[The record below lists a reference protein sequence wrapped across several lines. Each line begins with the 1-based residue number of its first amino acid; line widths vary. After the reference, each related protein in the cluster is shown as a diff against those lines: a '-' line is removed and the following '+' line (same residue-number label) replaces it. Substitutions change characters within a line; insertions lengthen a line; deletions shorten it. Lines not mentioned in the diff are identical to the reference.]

1 MSKIKMLLDVVEDV
15 RAVADSL
22 IPVIEN
28 FKKLAESLQA
38 VADAMATTETKV
50 GKVTV
55 ASDTAK
61 ALPQKAES
69 VDTPSL
75 ESIRAVLAE
84 KSRQGHTAEIR
95 SLLQKYG
102 ASKLSDIDPSRYEE
116 LLAEAEVLSDG
127 K

>member
-1 MSKIKMLLDVVEDV
+1 MSKIKMLLNVVEDV

-55 ASDTAK
+55 VSDTAK